1 MSFDEINT
9 LVLSSGGAKT
19 IAFIGAIKGL
29 EDINLLKNIKKFVGV
44 SGGSLISLLLILGYT
59 SDEMYNKILETNISH
74 LQKKEY
80 FKIFNYFGI
89 DSGNKF
95 VGWIQ
100 RLIIEK
106 LGPNTELITLKE
118 LYDKTGKE
126 LIITV
131 SNLCRYRVEYL
142 DHINHPNLSISTA
155 IRMSISIP
163 LLFTAVKYDE
173 DIYVDGALL
182 DSFPIIQ
189 YPKDTTI
196 GIYLEGDNPQN
207 HDGYRIAINNFEEYF
222 MHLCNCIYTH
232 YDKLRI
238 EKTYNESI
246 ININCNK
253 VVATDFNI
261 SLKNKLKLF
270 INGYIKTMEFAI
282 NKKWIDNDLLS
293 NNLEQIMLPKM
304 KNAFPEM
311 NLDEFT
317 IN

>member
-163 LLFTAVKYDE
+163 LLFTAV
-173 DIYVDGALL
+173 V
-182 DSFPIIQ
+182 
-189 YPKDTTI
+189 
-196 GIYLEGDNPQN
+196 
-207 HDGYRIAINNFEEYF
+207 H
-222 MHLCNCIYTH
+222 
-232 YDKLRI
+232 
-238 EKTYNESI
+238 
-246 ININCNK
+246 
-253 VVATDFNI
+253 I
-261 SLKNKLKLF
+261 S
-270 INGYIKTMEFAI
+270 
-282 NKKWIDNDLLS
+282 
-293 NNLEQIMLPKM
+293 
-304 KNAFPEM
+304 
-311 NLDEFT
+311 
-317 IN
+317 